1 MLGNVMD
8 SLHALSHLNLKIRH
22 GTRWYNS
29 HFTDGGTEAQR
40 GYETPKVI
48 QLMNGS

>member
-8 SLHALSHLNLKIRH
+8 SLHALSHLDLKRSH
-22 GTRWYNS
+22 GTRWCNT
-29 HFTDGGTEAQR
+29 HLTDGGTEAQR

-48 QLMNGS
+48 QLMDGS